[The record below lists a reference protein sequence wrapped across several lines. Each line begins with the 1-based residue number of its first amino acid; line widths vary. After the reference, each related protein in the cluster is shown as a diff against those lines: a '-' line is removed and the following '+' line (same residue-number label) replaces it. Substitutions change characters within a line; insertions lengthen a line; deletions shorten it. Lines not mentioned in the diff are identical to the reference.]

1 MSTRKLRWGVMSTAN
16 IGRWAVNPAI
26 QASKN
31 GELCAVA
38 SRDAGSA
45 RAFADQWGIPVAHG
59 SYTALIDDANIDAVY
74 IPLPNSLHHE
84 WSIRAMQ
91 AGKHVLCEKP
101 LALTE
106 RECLEMVAA
115 AESNGVTFMEAFM
128 YRFHPRTEK
137 VLRLIRDGA
146 VGELKM
152 IQSTF
157 TFRLKDPANIRL
169 DPALGGGAL
178 MDVGCYCVNLSR
190 TAAGREP
197 IEAQAFAVA
206 AASGVDE
213 MMAGTL
219 RFADGVLASFQC
231 GLNTMR
237 RESYEIGGS
246 DAFLR
251 VGDAFLPG
259 KGGVTIEVHGN
270 DSEPTVHAVDGADE
284 YQEMVEHFAD
294 CVLHNATLRYPA
306 TEAAMNMRV
315 IEALYASMRA
325 DGKPV
330 PIAGRPG

>member
-169 DPALGGGAL
+169 DQGAHPHRPSALWH
-178 MDVGCYCVNLSR
+178 S
-190 TAAGREP
+190 
-197 IEAQAFAVA
+197 
-206 AASGVDE
+206 
-213 MMAGTL
+213 
-219 RFADGVLASFQC
+219 
-231 GLNTMR
+231 
-237 RESYEIGGS
+237 
-246 DAFLR
+246 
-251 VGDAFLPG
+251 
-259 KGGVTIEVHGN
+259 
-270 DSEPTVHAVDGADE
+270 
-284 YQEMVEHFAD
+284 
-294 CVLHNATLRYPA
+294 
-306 TEAAMNMRV
+306 
-315 IEALYASMRA
+315 
-325 DGKPV
+325 V
-330 PIAGRPG
+330 P